1 MRGGDGGCSSPDGA
15 ASRRLSRWTLLLR
28 QRSSQSGSFES
39 DTPPRRC
46 SIVSGT
52 AGHASGVC
60 GSEEVQLVAYTRRS
74 SLVLLSAMADCAGIQ
89 VRCSASTITVR
100 CCVLYCKLISADK
113 HSGSMKGS
121 VWTVAGDVAAT
132 DDRGAAPFEHFLEEA
147 RQRCASATEEQ
158 LADFVKKNRD
168 SFARLLRIESC
179 RVRGATASMGS
190 GGATTS
196 TSTSAGGPSS
206 DRDSGVFTEPEG
218 ANANGVAGGPAASS
232 SEGDLREVLGRPPEP
247 DALSMGSADLRAL
260 LRGCPFWDRASGAF
274 LSDAVSEPQLRPKP
288 PRPFS
293 EFPTTLQAG
302 ACGSATNAFGG
313 IPSRM
318 SSSFHFTTTRTH
330 FEYCGET
337 NTFRFRNQEVSA
349 SLESS
354 YESLSESEDEEE
366 SPDGDEHHRLAATT
380 AARSPTAQSEPAG
393 LAAGRVAEELLSTE
407 RTYVD
412 VLRLLDQTLAFRLD
426 QENRAHSM
434 VPQNTVATIF
444 APLKPLFRL
453 HHDFLLPR
461 LQERLDAWE
470 HEPRI
475 GDVMKD
481 FAPFLKMYAEY
492 VKNFDQSVQLLASCY
507 AKHPRFAAVVDEIH
521 VSEHGHVYVCR
532 MRMRMP
538 ECKNLTVQHHMLTP
552 VQRVPRYQL
561 LLKEYLKK
569 LARVLSRQRRHGKS
583 TGAGV
588 QGSRPRQSGH
598 EEKNWMLIRDLQA
611 LNEDQ
616 FKQLLEIQ
624 DLVGGAVDLVS
635 PTREL
640 LRRGKVTKISA
651 RSGDHFERYLFV
663 FTDMVLVCS
672 VVGSGARLIGAG
684 GYRVRAKLDLD
695 GLLLQDGDNLET
707 PNSFHL
713 RNAGRSIEL
722 CAGSPEEKLA
732 WMQTLAK
739 AAHDLKQRKSS
750 LKVYVQG
757 QKSPEGAELGL
768 RAPVLVRADTV
779 SKCMRCSAGFS
790 TFGLRWKHHC
800 HACGIVACSKCVSR
814 KARLQYDGGRA
825 CRVCDACYAAM
836 APMSDDDQQQCCPL
850 PGCEELPSPAG
861 PVPPFPLP
869 PGQQQCSGAVLSG
882 YLRLKTGGR
891 RAHWQRRW
899 FALHR
904 DFVLYSF
911 RSEQDELPLT
921 SVPVPGLAV
930 AAAEKRPTA
939 WSLAAARPPS
949 SYSTSG
955 GPTSS
960 RPRTLKTHR
969 GGWQHWREGIQS
981 GRAQLGTYIPNG
993 QPGPLRIRNQS
1004 KWSPAGWAPFNPE
1017 KSA

>member
-1 MRGGDGGCSSPDGA
+1 MVENSVHFLIAFQISISSSSRSCVVFAMRGGAGGCGSPDGA

-39 DTPPRRC
+39 ETPPRRC
-46 SIVSGT
+46 SIVSG
-52 AGHASGVC
+52 ASGHASSGVC
-60 GSEEVQLVAYTRRS
+60 GTEAVQLVAYTRRS
-74 SLVLLSAMADCAGIQ
+74 SLVLLSAMADSAGVQ
-89 VRCSASTITVR
+89 VIATPAASPV
-100 CCVLYCKLISADK
+100 
-113 HSGSMKGS
+113 
-121 VWTVAGDVAAT
+121 DVPG
-132 DDRGAAPFEHFLEEA
+132 RRLKRLPEEA
-147 RQRCASATEEQ
+147 RLRCASATEEQ

-179 RVRGATASMGS
+179 RLHGATAGMGG
-190 GGATTS
+190 GGAPAAAAS
-196 TSTSAGGPSS
+196 SSGGGPSS

-218 ANANGVAGGPAASS
+218 AAANGVAGGPTASS
-232 SEGDLREVLGRPPEP
+232 SEGDLREALGRTPEP

-260 LRGCPFWDRASGAF
+260 LRTCPASGAF

-293 EFPTTLQAG
+293 EFPAPLQAT
-302 ACGSATNAFGG
+302 ACSATNAFGG

-354 YESLSESEDEEE
+354 YERRSRR
-366 SPDGDEHHRLAATT
+366 PAEHAWAVQQAHEA
-380 AARSPTAQSEPAG
+380 AARRMLLRVCYKPAG
-393 LAAGRVAEELLSTE
+393 SAAGRVAEELLSTE

-412 VLRLLDQTLAFRLD
+412 VLRLLDQRLAFRLD

-434 VPQNTVATIF
+434 VPQTTVAAIF

-461 LQERLDAWE
+461 LQERLDAWDR
-470 HEPRI
+470 EPRI

-521 VSEHGHVYVCR
+521 A
-532 MRMRMP
+532 MP
-538 ECKNLTVQHHMLTP
+538 ECKSLTVQHHMLTP

-569 LARVLSRQRRHGKS
+569 LPD
-583 TGAGV
+583 
-588 QGSRPRQSGH
+588 GSPDKDDTERALELVSKAADH
-598 EEKNWMLIRDLQA
+598 ANQA
-611 LNEDQ
+611 MKKIDQ

-624 DLVGGAVDLVS
+624 ELVGGAVDLVS

-640 LRRGKVTKISA
+640 LRQGKVTKISA

-684 GYRVRAKLDLD
+684 GYRVRARLDLD

-722 CAGSPEEKLA
+722 CAGFP
-732 WMQTLAK
+732 
-739 AAHDLKQRKSS
+739 RF
-750 LKVYVQG
+750 
-757 QKSPEGAELGL
+757 L
-768 RAPVLVRADTV
+768 RNPRQ
-779 SKCMRCSAGFS
+779 F
-790 TFGLRWKHHC
+790 HC
-800 HACGIVACSKCVSR
+800 HIV
-814 KARLQYDGGRA
+814 
-825 CRVCDACYAAM
+825 
-836 APMSDDDQQQCCPL
+836 
-850 PGCEELPSPAG
+850 
-861 PVPPFPLP
+861 
-869 PGQQQCSGAVLSG
+869 
-882 YLRLKTGGR
+882 
-891 RAHWQRRW
+891 
-899 FALHR
+899 
-904 DFVLYSF
+904 
-911 RSEQDELPLT
+911 
-921 SVPVPGLAV
+921 
-930 AAAEKRPTA
+930 
-939 WSLAAARPPS
+939 
-949 SYSTSG
+949 
-955 GPTSS
+955 
-960 RPRTLKTHR
+960 
-969 GGWQHWREGIQS
+969 
-981 GRAQLGTYIPNG
+981 
-993 QPGPLRIRNQS
+993 
-1004 KWSPAGWAPFNPE
+1004 
-1017 KSA
+1017 

>member
-1 MRGGDGGCSSPDGA
+1 MLRQYPETWPRAGRCHFVATMGRNRRGYSVTPGRPCVPRLSMRGGEEVPGGSPADGA
-15 ASRRLSRWTLLLR
+15 ASRRLTRWTMLLR

-39 DTPPRRC
+39 ESPTRRC
-46 SIVSGT
+46 SIASS
-52 AGHASGVC
+52 ASAHASGIC
-60 GSEEVQLVAYTRRS
+60 GSEAVQLVAYTRRS
-74 SLVLLSAMADCAGIQ
+74 SLVLLSGMGDCAGVQ
-89 VRCSASTITVR
+89 GVTNAQ
-100 CCVLYCKLISADK
+100 
-113 HSGSMKGS
+113 
-121 VWTVAGDVAAT
+121 DVADVPDSSAAAAVT
-132 DDRGAAPFEHFLEEA
+132 EGVASGDRVGAPFERFLEEA
-147 RQRCASATEEQ
+147 RLRCASATEDQ

-179 RVRGATASMGS
+179 RLKAT
-190 GGATTS
+190 GGPGTGTS
-196 TSTSAGGPSS
+196 GPSS

-218 ANANGVAGGPAASS
+218 GTANGHPCWPTTGAAPAASS
-232 SEGDLREVLGRPPEP
+232 SEGDLREALSRNPEP

-260 LRGCPFWDRASGAF
+260 LRACPFWERNSGAF

-293 EFPTTLQAG
+293 EFPAPLQG
-302 ACGSATNAFGG
+302 GGNGTVGG

-337 NTFRFRNQEVSA
+337 NTYRFRNQEVSA
-349 SLESS
+349 SLASS

-366 SPDGDEHHRLAATT
+366 SPDEDDRHQSAIAPV
-380 AARSPTAQSEPAG
+380 ARSPSAPTEPAG
-393 LAAGRVAEELLSTE
+393 AAAGRVAEELLSTE
-407 RTYVD
+407 RTYVE
-412 VLRLLDQTLAFRLD
+412 VLELLDQTLAFRLD

-434 VPQNTVATIF
+434 VPQATVAAIF

-461 LQERLDAWE
+461 LQERLDAWDRD
-470 HEPRI
+470 PRI

-492 VKNFDQSVQLLASCY
+492 VKNFDQSVQLLATCY

-521 VSEHGHVYVCR
+521 A
-532 MRMRMP
+532 MP

-569 LARVLSRQRRHGKS
+569 LPE
-583 TGAGV
+583 
-588 QGSRPRQSGH
+588 GSLDKDDTERALELVSKAADH
-598 EEKNWMLIRDLQA
+598 ANQA
-611 LNEDQ
+611 MKKIDQ

-624 DLVGGAVDLVS
+624 ELVGGAVDLVS

-640 LRRGKVTKISA
+640 LRQGKVTKISA
-651 RSGDHFERYLFV
+651 RSGDQLERYLFV
-663 FTDMVLVCS
+663 FTDLVLVCS
-672 VVGSGARLIGAG
+672 GGSSGARLMGAV
-684 GYRVRAKLDLD
+684 GYRVRARLDLD
-695 GLLLQDGDNLET
+695 GLVLQDGDNLET

-722 CAGSPEEKLA
+722 CAASPEEKLA

-757 QKSPEGAELGL
+757 QRSPEGGELGQ

-779 SKCMRCSAGFS
+779 SRCMRCSAGFS

-800 HACGIVACSKCVSR
+800 HACGIVACGKCVSR
-814 KARLQYDGGRA
+814 KARLPYDGGRA
-825 CRVCDACYAAM
+825 GRVCDACHAAM
-836 APMSDDDQQQCCPL
+836 APGPDDEQPQQHCHP
-850 PGCEELPSPAG
+850 PGEELPSPGG
-861 PVPPFPLP
+861 PLPPFPLP
-869 PGQQQCSGAVLSG
+869 LGQQHQCSGAVLSG

-911 RSEQDELPLT
+911 RTEQDELPLT
-921 SVPVPGLAV
+921 SVPIPGLAV
-930 AAAEKRPTA
+930 AAAEKADGLEPR
-939 WSLAAARPPS
+939 SCAAAFKLFHQRRAYVFQAQDAPDAQRWMAALERASKAEEPS
-949 SYSTSG
+949 
-955 GPTSS
+955 
-960 RPRTLKTHR
+960 
-969 GGWQHWREGIQS
+969 
-981 GRAQLGTYIPNG
+981 
-993 QPGPLRIRNQS
+993 
-1004 KWSPAGWAPFNPE
+1004 
-1017 KSA
+1017 

>member
-1 MRGGDGGCSSPDGA
+1 MRGGAGGCGSPDGA

-28 QRSSQSGSFES
+28 QRSSQSGSLES
-39 DTPPRRC
+39 ETPPRRC
-46 SIVSGT
+46 SIVSG
-52 AGHASGVC
+52 ASGHALSGVC
-60 GSEEVQLVAYTRRS
+60 GTEAVQLVAYTRRS
-74 SLVLLSAMADCAGIQ
+74 SLVLLSAMADSAGVQGIA
-89 VRCSASTITVR
+89 SASGAV
-100 CCVLYCKLISADK
+100 
-113 HSGSMKGS
+113 
-121 VWTVAGDVAAT
+121 DVPDGVDASEAIAAEGAAT
-132 DDRGAAPFEHFLEEA
+132 SERGGAPFEDFLEEA
-147 RQRCASATEEQ
+147 RLRCASATEEQ

-179 RVRGATASMGS
+179 RLH
-190 GGATTS
+190 GATTGMGGGGAPAAAAS
-196 TSTSAGGPSS
+196 SSGGGPSS

-218 ANANGVAGGPAASS
+218 AAANGVTGGPTASS
-232 SEGDLREVLGRPPEP
+232 SEGDLREALGRTPEP

-260 LRGCPFWDRASGAF
+260 LRTCPFWDRASGAF

-293 EFPTTLQAG
+293 EFPAPLQVT
-302 ACGSATNAFGG
+302 ACSATSAFGG

-366 SPDGDEHHRLAATT
+366 SPDDDEHDRLAATT
-380 AARSPTAQSEPAG
+380 AARSPTVQSEPAG
-393 LAAGRVAEELLSTE
+393 SAAGRVAEELLSTE

-412 VLRLLDQTLAFRLD
+412 VLRLLDQRLAFRLD

-434 VPQNTVATIF
+434 VPQTTVAAIF

-461 LQERLDAWE
+461 LQERLDAWDR
-470 HEPRI
+470 EPRI

-521 VSEHGHVYVCR
+521 A
-532 MRMRMP
+532 MP
-538 ECKNLTVQHHMLTP
+538 ECKSLTVQHHMLTP

-569 LARVLSRQRRHGKS
+569 LPD
-583 TGAGV
+583 
-588 QGSRPRQSGH
+588 GSPDKDDTERALELVSKAADH
-598 EEKNWMLIRDLQA
+598 ANQA
-611 LNEDQ
+611 MKKIDQ

-624 DLVGGAVDLVS
+624 ELVGGAVDLVS

-640 LRRGKVTKISA
+640 LRQGKVTKISA

-750 LKVYVQG
+750 LKVYHQG
-757 QKSPEGAELGL
+757 QKSPEGAELGQ

-779 SKCMRCSAGFS
+779 SRCMRCSAGFS

-800 HACGIVACSKCVSR
+800 HACGI
-814 KARLQYDGGRA
+814 
-825 CRVCDACYAAM
+825 
-836 APMSDDDQQQCCPL
+836 
-850 PGCEELPSPAG
+850 
-861 PVPPFPLP
+861 
-869 PGQQQCSGAVLSG
+869 CSGAVLSG

-930 AAAEKRPTA
+930 AAAEKADGLEPRT
-939 WSLAAARPPS
+939 SAAAFKLFHQRRAYVFQAQDAEDAQRWMAALERASKAEEPS
-949 SYSTSG
+949 
-955 GPTSS
+955 
-960 RPRTLKTHR
+960 
-969 GGWQHWREGIQS
+969 
-981 GRAQLGTYIPNG
+981 
-993 QPGPLRIRNQS
+993 
-1004 KWSPAGWAPFNPE
+1004 
-1017 KSA
+1017 

>member
-1 MRGGDGGCSSPDGA
+1 MRGGAGGCGSPDGA

-39 DTPPRRC
+39 ETPPRRC
-46 SIVSGT
+46 SIVSG
-52 AGHASGVC
+52 ASGHASSGVC
-60 GSEEVQLVAYTRRS
+60 GTEAVQLVAYTRRS
-74 SLVLLSAMADCAGIQ
+74 SLVLLSAMADSAGVQGIA
-89 VRCSASTITVR
+89 SASGAVD
-100 CCVLYCKLISADK
+100 VPDGADA
-113 HSGSMKGS
+113 SEA
-121 VWTVAGDVAAT
+121 VVADGAAT
-132 DDRGAAPFEHFLEEA
+132 NERGGAPFEDFLEEA
-147 RQRCASATEEQ
+147 RLRCASATEEQ

-179 RVRGATASMGS
+179 RLHGATAGMGG
-190 GGATTS
+190 GGAPAAAAS
-196 TSTSAGGPSS
+196 SSGGGPSS

-218 ANANGVAGGPAASS
+218 AAANGVAGGPTASS
-232 SEGDLREVLGRPPEP
+232 SEGDLREALGRTPEP

-260 LRGCPFWDRASGAF
+260 LRTCPFWDRASGAF

-293 EFPTTLQAG
+293 EFPAPLQAT
-302 ACGSATNAFGG
+302 ACSATNAFGG

-366 SPDGDEHHRLAATT
+366 SPDDDEHDRLAATT
-380 AARSPTAQSEPAG
+380 AARSPTVQSEPAG
-393 LAAGRVAEELLSTE
+393 SAAGRVAEELLSTE

-412 VLRLLDQTLAFRLD
+412 VLRLLDQRLAFRLD

-434 VPQNTVATIF
+434 VPQTTVAAIF

-461 LQERLDAWE
+461 LQERLDAWDR
-470 HEPRI
+470 EPRI

-521 VSEHGHVYVCR
+521 A
-532 MRMRMP
+532 MP
-538 ECKNLTVQHHMLTP
+538 ECKSLTVQHHMLTP

-569 LARVLSRQRRHGKS
+569 LPD
-583 TGAGV
+583 
-588 QGSRPRQSGH
+588 GSPDKDDTERALELVSKAADH
-598 EEKNWMLIRDLQA
+598 ANQA
-611 LNEDQ
+611 MKKIDQ

-624 DLVGGAVDLVS
+624 ELVGGAVDLVS

-640 LRRGKVTKISA
+640 LRQGKVTKISA

-750 LKVYVQG
+750 LKVYHQG
-757 QKSPEGAELGL
+757 QKSPEGAELGQ

-779 SKCMRCSAGFS
+779 SRCMRCSAGFS

-814 KARLQYDGGRA
+814 KARLHYDGGRA
-825 CRVCDACYAAM
+825 GRVCDACYAAM
-836 APMSDDDQQQCCPL
+836 TPLGDDDQQQHCPL
-850 PGCEELPSPAG
+850 RGCDELPSPAG

-930 AAAEKRPTA
+930 AAAEKADGLEPRT
-939 WSLAAARPPS
+939 SAAAFKLFHQRRAYVFQAQDAEDAQRWMAALERASKAEEPS
-949 SYSTSG
+949 
-955 GPTSS
+955 
-960 RPRTLKTHR
+960 
-969 GGWQHWREGIQS
+969 
-981 GRAQLGTYIPNG
+981 
-993 QPGPLRIRNQS
+993 
-1004 KWSPAGWAPFNPE
+1004 
-1017 KSA
+1017 

>member
-1 MRGGDGGCSSPDGA
+1 MRGGEGGCGSPDGA

-28 QRSSQSGSFES
+28 QRSSQSGSFEAE
-39 DTPPRRC
+39 TPPRRC
-46 SIVSGT
+46 SIVSGA

-60 GSEEVQLVAYTRRS
+60 GSEAVQLVAYTRRS
-74 SLVLLSAMADCAGIQ
+74 SLVLLSAMADCAGVQ
-89 VRCSASTITVR
+89 GMANGA
-100 CCVLYCKLISADK
+100 ADVPD
-113 HSGSMKGS
+113 GAD
-121 VWTVAGDVAAT
+121 VTEAVAADGAAT
-132 DDRGAAPFEHFLEEA
+132 RDRGDAPPFERFLEEA
-147 RQRCASATEEQ
+147 RLRCASATEEQ

-179 RVRGATASMGS
+179 RLHGATAGMGGAPASSS
-190 GGATTS
+190 GG
-196 TSTSAGGPSS
+196 GGPSS

-218 ANANGVAGGPAASS
+218 ATANGVAGGPTASS
-232 SEGDLREVLGRPPEP
+232 SEGDLREALGRTPEP
-247 DALSMGSADLRAL
+247 DALSVGSADLRAL
-260 LRGCPFWDRASGAF
+260 LRACPFWDRTSGAF

-293 EFPTTLQAG
+293 EFPTPLQSS
-302 ACGSATNAFGG
+302 ACSSETNAFGG

-354 YESLSESEDEEE
+354 YESLSESEDEED
-366 SPDGDEHHRLAATT
+366 SPDDGDHRRVAATT

-393 LAAGRVAEELLSTE
+393 AAAGRVAEELLSTE

-426 QENRAHSM
+426 QENRVHSM
-434 VPQNTVATIF
+434 VPQTTVATIF

-470 HEPRI
+470 REPRI

-521 VSEHGHVYVCR
+521 A
-532 MRMRMP
+532 MP

-569 LARVLSRQRRHGKS
+569 LPECSPDKEDTERALELVSKAADH
-583 TGAGV
+583 A
-588 QGSRPRQSGH
+588 
-598 EEKNWMLIRDLQA
+598 NQA
-611 LNEDQ
+611 MKKIDQ

-624 DLVGGAVDLVS
+624 ELVGGAVDLVS

-640 LRRGKVTKISA
+640 LRQGKVTKISA

-757 QKSPEGAELGL
+757 QKSPEGAELGQ

-779 SKCMRCSAGFS
+779 SRCMRCSAGFS

-814 KARLQYDGGRA
+814 KARLHYDGGRA
-825 CRVCDACYAAM
+825 GRVCNACYAAM
-836 APMSDDDQQQCCPL
+836 APMSDDDQQQHCPL
-850 PGCEELPSPAG
+850 PGSEELPSPAG

-869 PGQQQCSGAVLSG
+869 QGQQQCSGAVLSG

-930 AAAEKRPTA
+930 AAAEKADGLEPRNC
-939 WSLAAARPPS
+939 AAAFKLFHQRRAYLFQAQDVQDAQRWMAALERASKAEEPS
-949 SYSTSG
+949 
-955 GPTSS
+955 
-960 RPRTLKTHR
+960 
-969 GGWQHWREGIQS
+969 
-981 GRAQLGTYIPNG
+981 
-993 QPGPLRIRNQS
+993 
-1004 KWSPAGWAPFNPE
+1004 
-1017 KSA
+1017 

>member
-89 VRCSASTITVR
+89 GMASGAVD
-100 CCVLYCKLISADK
+100 VLDGAD
-113 HSGSMKGS
+113 
-121 VWTVAGDVAAT
+121 VTEAVAVDVAAT
-132 DDRGAAPFEHFLEEA
+132 DDRGAPPFEHFLEEA
-147 RQRCASATEEQ
+147 RQRCANATEEQ

-179 RVRGATASMGS
+179 RVRGATASKGS
-190 GGATTS
+190 GGATAS

-232 SEGDLREVLGRPPEP
+232 SESDLREVLGRPPEP

-470 HEPRI
+470 REPRI

-521 VSEHGHVYVCR
+521 A
-532 MRMRMP
+532 MP

-569 LARVLSRQRRHGKS
+569 LPECSPDKDDTERALELVSKAADH
-583 TGAGV
+583 A
-588 QGSRPRQSGH
+588 
-598 EEKNWMLIRDLQA
+598 NQA
-611 LNEDQ
+611 MKKIDQ

-930 AAAEKRPTA
+930 AAAEKADGLEPR
-939 WSLAAARPPS
+939 SCAAAFKLFHQRRAYVFQAQDAQDAQRWMAALERASKAEEPS
-949 SYSTSG
+949 
-955 GPTSS
+955 
-960 RPRTLKTHR
+960 
-969 GGWQHWREGIQS
+969 
-981 GRAQLGTYIPNG
+981 
-993 QPGPLRIRNQS
+993 
-1004 KWSPAGWAPFNPE
+1004 
-1017 KSA
+1017 